1 MDKQN
6 VVNLYTGMLPSNFY
20 IYTHIHTHTQMHV
33 MAWMNLMT
41 WMKTLSKKS
50 ITKDNTD

>member
-20 IYTHIHTHTQMHV
+20 IYTHIHTHTH
-33 MAWMNLMT
+33 
-41 WMKTLSKKS
+41 
-50 ITKDNTD
+50 TDACYGMDESYDMDENIK